1 MPSFITAN
9 YHTNEPRASQAR
21 GAGELGNAFAIYAL
35 SRALTAAG
43 VARGTTATKAKIV
56 NTLQFSIGGAQFSK
70 AATDDFW
77 TLSGTT
83 VQASSWQKYLL
94 LIDSSGNASMQEGTV
109 PDLGCWR
116 VVGQPL
122 PSLVVGAVH
131 RDRGHHQ
138 GGGGCPHHRD
148 RCDAHVRARHHRAER
163 DGHHRNIRGRRR
175 SVDSPAHGERDGSRR
190 RERRLITR
198 VCVRA

>member
-1 MPSFITAN
+1 MTAFITAN

-21 GAGELGNAFAIYAL
+21 GAAELANAIGIYAL

-56 NTLQFSIGGAQFSK
+56 NTLQFSVGGAQFSK

-94 LIDSSGNASMQEGTV
+94 LIDSAGAASIQEGTQSIVSAAGVAWDGISKVSKWAPFITTVGTTKAVAAVLTIATDSTHTFV
-109 PDLGCWR
+109 PGTTALNASGITATFADGIDQSILPLMGNTSGLI
-116 VVGQPL
+116 VGN
-122 PSLVVGAVH
+122 
-131 RDRGHHQ
+131 
-138 GGGGCPHHRD
+138 GG
-148 RCDAHVRARHHRAER
+148 
-163 DGHHRNIRGRRR
+163 
-175 SVDSPAHGERDGSRR
+175 
-190 RERRLITR
+190 
-198 VCVRA
+198 

>member
-21 GAGELGNAFAIYAL
+21 GAGELANAFAIYAL

-56 NTLQFSIGGAQFSK
+56 NTLHFSIGGAQFSK

-94 LIDSSGNASMQEGTV
+94 LIDASGNASMQEGTQSPISAAGVSWGNISQVSSWAPFIATVGTTKAVAAVLTIATDATHTFV
-109 PDLGCWR
+109 PGTTALNATGITATFVDGVDQSIL
-116 VVGQPL
+116 PL
-122 PSLVVGAVH
+122 MGNETGLVVAN
-131 RDRGHHQ
+131 
-138 GGGGCPHHRD
+138 GG
-148 RCDAHVRARHHRAER
+148 
-163 DGHHRNIRGRRR
+163 
-175 SVDSPAHGERDGSRR
+175 
-190 RERRLITR
+190 
-198 VCVRA
+198 